1 MEALT
6 WNSKYLT
13 GIAVVDVQHERL
25 VALVNAFGELNAR
38 DAEVPAR
45 ELEAVVD
52 ELTDY
57 AHTHFVDEERLMR
70 DAKLDARFLGAHATQ
85 HHRFLRELHHLRSSR
100 FLDGQEDASRVL
112 LRFLL
117 HWLAFHILGIDMQM
131 ARQMYRVHLGA
142 SASDAFEAEVEP
154 VGEGDSNKLL
164 LAAVDDL
171 LRVVA
176 ERNLTLSEANRTL
189 EQRVAERTSELEA
202 SNARLQAIVETLRA
216 TQARLLES
224 EKLASVGQLA
234 SGLAHEINNPLGF
247 VSSNVSSMG
256 GHLDALVR
264 LVDTYQAHEPAL
276 GPEAR
281 QAVQQATQDADYAF
295 VRGDAPSLLQ
305 ETKEGLKRVE
315 AIVRDLKDFARVD
328 DGSLTEADLNQC
340 LEATL
345 RMLPPAKRQGVSVVA
360 RPGEL
365 PSLRCYGAQVNQALM
380 SLVVNAI
387 QAVVD
392 RPDHAGE
399 VSLTTGVDGE
409 AAYVEVRDDGVGMSP
424 EVLAHAFEPFFTT
437 RPVGEGVGLGL
448 WTAWS
453 CAERHGGR
461 LEAHS
466 ALGVGS
472 TFRLSLPIG
481 GPPAPAEGAG
491 TGAATGPKPFDA

>member
-57 AHTHFVDEERLMR
+57 ARTHFVDEERLMR

-189 EQRVAERTSELEA
+189 EQRVAERTSALEA
-202 SNARLQAIVETLRA
+202 SNARLQAMVETLRA

-247 VSSNVSSMG
+247 VSSNVSSLG
-256 GHLDALVR
+256 GHLEAMVR
-264 LVDTYQAHEPAL
+264 LVDTYQAHESTL
-276 GPEAR
+276 GAEAK
-281 QAVQQATQDADYAF
+281 QAVQQATRDADYAF
-295 VRGDAPSLLQ
+295 VRGDAPSLLA

-360 RPGEL
+360 RPGAL
-365 PSLRCYGAQVNQALM
+365 PPIRCYGAQVNQALM
-380 SLVVNAI
+380 NLVVNAI

-392 RPDHAGE
+392 RPDHTGA
-399 VSLTTGVDGE
+399 VTLTTGVDGE
-409 AAYVEVRDDGVGMSP
+409 AAYVEVRDEGVGMSP

-437 RPVGEGVGLGL
+437 RAVGEGVGLGL

-461 LEAHS
+461 LEAQS
-466 ALGVGS
+466 AVGVGS
-472 TFRLSLPIG
+472 TFRLSLPLG
-481 GPPAPAEGAG
+481 GPPPPKEPAPAPAPAPSPE
-491 TGAATGPKPFDA
+491 AA